1 MSSKSKLIIN
11 CGATHV
17 SASEFGV
24 SAGRLVLESFQV
36 QELKYDYS
44 NQEEWLSELAAT
56 LKMMRV
62 SGKATVI
69 APSML
74 LLTKTIKI
82 PHVDEARRAEVIQF
96 EAEKNIPYPINEVS
110 WDYEIISDDGVET
123 EIFLTSMKSTAA
135 DDFCMALSQAG
146 VIPESIEASSIL
158 DYNAWKYCGLENDVI
173 LLNVGSRFTNLMIAR
188 EDGVFVRS
196 IPVGG
201 NSITQAVADSL
212 GRDFATAEELKRG
225 FFANASLSS
234 NAGSEHFTNA
244 ATSVMRR
251 IGVEIKRSIVNYR
264 RTSRVEAPKKIYLC
278 GRGSLLP
285 GFAEF
290 LAEDQKMSVE
300 YFDALSNVSVSPR
313 VNQELLSS
321 CASQV
326 SEIVGEAARLVIPGL
341 MSVNLLPKHI
351 VEETAFAK
359 TRPLMV
365 LGAAIL
371 VAATLPP
378 MFLFTKS
385 ISEKTEATAK
395 FQSMMLPIEDRAAE
409 FKKNGETANSLEA
422 KINGLEGLAKSK
434 SNWINLFIDIEKR
447 LMEQKDVW
455 LDNLRVHRAVKN
467 GVQESKLE
475 LTGRL
480 LIRDVNP
487 ENLEAYDTQ
496 KAIDRITKLLNSFVS
511 SEFLK
516 SFENVRTDP
525 SNPRILKFDF
535 TLVVNPDKPI

>member
-69 APSML
+69 AQSML

-212 GRDFATAEELKRG
+212 GRDFVTAEELKRG
-225 FFANASLSS
+225 FFANASLEEF
-234 NAGSEHFTNA
+234 GPSEALFA
-244 ATSVMRR
+244 ALKKNYGGYAFDGKATAQVHNPWSVLNFFNRTDRACRM
-251 IGVEIKRSIVNYR
+251 IGLRAAVFDAQSRLFEAR
-264 RTSRVEAPKKIYLC
+264 RTID
-278 GRGSLLP
+278 
-285 GFAEF
+285 FA
-290 LAEDQKMSVE
+290 
-300 YFDALSNVSVSPR
+300 
-313 VNQELLSS
+313 
-321 CASQV
+321 
-326 SEIVGEAARLVIPGL
+326 
-341 MSVNLLPKHI
+341 
-351 VEETAFAK
+351 
-359 TRPLMV
+359 
-365 LGAAIL
+365 
-371 VAATLPP
+371 
-378 MFLFTKS
+378 
-385 ISEKTEATAK
+385 
-395 FQSMMLPIEDRAAE
+395 
-409 FKKNGETANSLEA
+409 
-422 KINGLEGLAKSK
+422 
-434 SNWINLFIDIEKR
+434 
-447 LMEQKDVW
+447 
-455 LDNLRVHRAVKN
+455 
-467 GVQESKLE
+467 
-475 LTGRL
+475 
-480 LIRDVNP
+480 
-487 ENLEAYDTQ
+487 
-496 KAIDRITKLLNSFVS
+496 
-511 SEFLK
+511 
-516 SFENVRTDP
+516 
-525 SNPRILKFDF
+525 
-535 TLVVNPDKPI
+535 

>member
-1 MSSKSKLIIN
+1 
-11 CGATHV
+11 
-17 SASEFGV
+17 
-24 SAGRLVLESFQV
+24 
-36 QELKYDYS
+36 
-44 NQEEWLSELAAT
+44 
-56 LKMMRV
+56 
-62 SGKATVI
+62 
-69 APSML
+69 
-74 LLTKTIKI
+74 
-82 PHVDEARRAEVIQF
+82 
-96 EAEKNIPYPINEVS
+96 
-110 WDYEIISDDGVET
+110 
-123 EIFLTSMKSTAA
+123 
-135 DDFCMALSQAG
+135 
-146 VIPESIEASSIL
+146 
-158 DYNAWKYCGLENDVI
+158 
-173 LLNVGSRFTNLMIAR
+173 
-188 EDGVFVRS
+188 
-196 IPVGG
+196 
-201 NSITQAVADSL
+201 
-212 GRDFATAEELKRG
+212 
-225 FFANASLSS
+225 
-234 NAGSEHFTNA
+234 
-244 ATSVMRR
+244 
-251 IGVEIKRSIVNYR
+251 
-264 RTSRVEAPKKIYLC
+264 
-278 GRGSLLP
+278 
-285 GFAEF
+285 
-290 LAEDQKMSVE
+290 MSVE
-300 YFDALSNVSVSPR
+300 YFDALANVSVSPR

-326 SEIVGEAARLVIPGL
+326 SEIIGEAARLVIPGL

-467 GVQESKLE
+467 GVQEYKLE

-480 LIRDVNP
+480 LIRDVDP
-487 ENLEAYDTQ
+487 ENLDAYDTQ